1 MSFATNLCELMQKTG
16 ISSYKLAKDIGVHTS
31 TVTNWR
37 EGRPPKVEHL
47 QTLASYFGTTVD
59 DLLAEDATV
68 TA

>member
-37 EGRPPKVEHL
+37 GGKSPKVEHL
-47 QTLASYFGTTVD
+47 QTVASYFGTTAD